1 MSSTNSIPDY
11 RLYEFSNGLRLIHK
25 QVPGSKVVHCGYIL
39 NVGSRDEQPH
49 IQGIA
54 HFWEH
59 MAFKGTQ
66 KRKAF
71 HIINRL
77 EILGGELN
85 AYTTKEKMA
94 FYASVLASHFD
105 KAVDLLTDITF
116 RSIFPEKEIEK
127 EKRVIL
133 EEMAMYQDTPDDAIQ
148 DEFDALLFPG
158 HPLGNNI
165 LGTEESVEAIR
176 QSDFTDFFSQNISF
190 DRLIFSSV
198 GPFDLDTAVKIAAPH
213 LESLEPRFCR
223 VERQAPSGIIL
234 QKKEVVKPISQS
246 HIMLGCRAYSLLHPN
261 RLAFFLLNNVLGGP
275 AMTSRLNFTIR
286 EKFGLVY
293 GVESQ
298 YSPYL
303 DTGSFSIYFA
313 TEPRNRARAEDLVW
327 KEIRSLINKP
337 LSANQL
343 KNAKEQLKGQLA
355 MAEEGNLSL
364 MLMLGKSMMDMG
376 KVQGLGEIFSEIDAL
391 RAEELQEIAIEA
403 WQHDNWTQLSFIP
416 EKNHSKK

>member
-1 MSSTNSIPDY
+1 
-11 RLYEFSNGLRLIHK
+11 
-25 QVPGSKVVHCGYIL
+25 
-39 NVGSRDEQPH
+39 
-49 IQGIA
+49 
-54 HFWEH
+54 
-59 MAFKGTQ
+59 
-66 KRKAF
+66 
-71 HIINRL
+71 
-77 EILGGELN
+77 
-85 AYTTKEKMA
+85 
-94 FYASVLASHFD
+94 
-105 KAVDLLTDITF
+105 
-116 RSIFPEKEIEK
+116 
-127 EKRVIL
+127 
-133 EEMAMYQDTPDDAIQ
+133 
-148 DEFDALLFPG
+148 
-158 HPLGNNI
+158 
-165 LGTEESVEAIR
+165 
-176 QSDFTDFFSQNISF
+176 
-190 DRLIFSSV
+190 
-198 GPFDLDTAVKIAAPH
+198 
-213 LESLEPRFCR
+213 
-223 VERQAPSGIIL
+223 
-234 QKKEVVKPISQS
+234 
-246 HIMLGCRAYSLLHPN
+246 MLGCRAYSLLHPN

>member
-1 MSSTNSIPDY
+1 
-11 RLYEFSNGLRLIHK
+11 
-25 QVPGSKVVHCGYIL
+25 
-39 NVGSRDEQPH
+39 
-49 IQGIA
+49 
-54 HFWEH
+54 

-94 FYASVLASHFD
+94 FHASVLASHFG

-116 RSIFPEKEIEK
+116 RSVFPEKEIEK

-148 DEFDALLFPG
+148 DDFDALLFPG

-165 LGTEESVEAIR
+165 LGTEESVLSIR
-176 QSDFTDFFSQNISF
+176 QSDFTDFFSRNISF
-190 DRLIFSSV
+190 DRLVFSSV
-198 GPFDLDTAVKIAAPH
+198 GPFDLEKAVKIAAPF
-213 LESLEPRFCR
+213 LENLQPQFRKLEREAPTNSLLPRK
-223 VERQAPSGIIL
+223 EIL
-234 QKKEVVKPISQS
+234 KPISQA
-246 HIMLGCRAYSLLHPN
+246 HVMLGCRAFPLLHPN

-275 AMTSRLNFTIR
+275 AMTSRLNFSIR
-286 EKFGLVY
+286 EKYGLVY
-293 GVESQ
+293 GVESH
-298 YSPYL
+298 YAPYI

-313 TEPRNRARAEDLVW
+313 TEAGKRAKAEELVW
-327 KEIRSLINKP
+327 KEIRNLTDKP
-337 LSANQL
+337 LTANQL

-364 MLMLGKSMMDMG
+364 MLMLGKSIMDSG
-376 KVQGLGEIFSEIDAL
+376 KVQSLVEIFAEIDAL
-391 RAEELQEIAIEA
+391 KAGELQEIAMQA
-403 WQHDNWTQLSFIP
+403 WQHENWTKLSFLP
-416 EKNHSKK
+416 EKKQ

>member
-1 MSSTNSIPDY
+1 
-11 RLYEFSNGLRLIHK
+11 
-25 QVPGSKVVHCGYIL
+25 
-39 NVGSRDEQPH
+39 
-49 IQGIA
+49 
-54 HFWEH
+54 
-59 MAFKGTQ
+59 
-66 KRKAF
+66 
-71 HIINRL
+71 
-77 EILGGELN
+77 
-85 AYTTKEKMA
+85 MA

-176 QSDFTDFFSQNISF
+176 QTDFTDFFSQNISF

-403 WQHDNWTQLSFIP
+403 WRHDNWTQLSFIP